1 MQRAKSSTPSIVCL
15 RARAP
20 MPGAVATT
28 AHLATI
34 VIANLAHLATEASP
48 HIAANMGGHG
58 IPGGERRNG
67 IHAVTTSSTGTGNN
81 AGIAGITHR
90 DGAIIREGT
99 GSAPIRP
106 ISGGAGVTTE
116 YVRPSPTAARLLPG
130 AKLCRECRSID
141 WADCFSDSGSGVIAA
156 FGRPKRPRYH
166 AFCDTLTAPT
176 G

>member
-1 MQRAKSSTPSIVCL
+1 
-15 RARAP
+15 

-34 VIANLAHLATEASP
+34 VIANLAHLATEASR

-130 AKLCRECRSID
+130 ANCVVSAGQSTGRTAFRTRAQVLLQLLVDRSDQDITRFVILYR
-141 WADCFSDSGSGVIAA
+141 AD
-156 FGRPKRPRYH
+156 RLKR
-166 AFCDTLTAPT
+166 
-176 G
+176 

>member
-34 VIANLAHLATEASP
+34 VIANLAHLATEASR

-67 IHAVTTSSTGTGNN
+67 IHAVTTSCFADVF
-81 AGIAGITHR
+81 AGF
-90 DGAIIREGT
+90 
-99 GSAPIRP
+99 
-106 ISGGAGVTTE
+106 TE
-116 YVRPSPTAARLLPG
+116 QMARLIPRGFARRVEGRG
-130 AKLCRECRSID
+130 ATNLGDEERLMRHFLILAMAYGCVVASPAE
-141 WADCFSDSGSGVIAA
+141 AA
-156 FGRPKRPRYH
+156 QKKKGPPPDPFK
-166 AFCDTLTAPT
+166 ACDLQ
-176 G
+176 